1 MMFADSEKLQLQN
14 ALKERDN
21 DRNLSLVNEN
31 MSYQELSETKKQY
44 EEILANYHKSQ
55 QEAADLKKRLDDNV
69 NSVMPSLKQNLR
81 DTRVQLG
88 KSGSIIKQLKGEIN
102 NLKYQIT
109 ELEHALSD
117 AQWKLASLQQ
127 NEEKAQEKD
136 SVIEK
141 LTKELESTNVF
152 FNYFIIN
159 SSIWKK
165 NKRIIKR

>member
-1 MMFADSEKLQLQN
+1 MFADSEKLQLQN

-88 KSGSIIKQLKGEIN
+88 KSGSIIKRLKGEIN

-159 SSIWKK
+159 SSI
-165 NKRIIKR
+165 